1 VAELDLLDESGRPLS
16 HEGWTIACVDSEE
29 RDQEDGTA
37 ENAIDGQTANY
48 WHTEWSAAQPN
59 HPHQLVLDLGKSQT
73 ISGFRYVPRQG
84 AGGGRIRDC
93 RIYVGDDLV
102 RK

>member
-1 VAELDLLDESGRPLS
+1 M
-16 HEGWTIACVDSEE
+16 T
-29 RDQEDGTA
+29 
-37 ENAIDGQTANY
+37 
-48 WHTEWSAAQPN
+48 AQPN

-84 AGGGRIRDC
+84 NGAGRIKDY
-93 RIYVGDDLV
+93 RIYAGDDLI